1 MSVGD
6 VEARHEEISDQITVE
21 FRAISENKQIS
32 GFLTIPL
39 NEKINNMRDMI
50 PINKAKSMSIIY
62 KGEFIKPDETF
73 LKKMIP

>member
-6 VEARHEEISDQITVE
+6 VEARHDDISDQITIE
-21 FRAISENKQIS
+21 FRAISEDKQMS

-62 KGEFIKPDETF
+62 KGDFIKPDDTF
-73 LKKMIP
+73 LKKLIP